1 MWGLDVLFC
10 VVGAFHCGVRI
21 ALCCFVLCCFVGAGI
36 VDSLSI
42 TRTLSSVQL
51 GARDLRPPKYYNIL
65 GHQLSTSFYGFRMD
79 KSIPFGSE

>member
-1 MWGLDVLFC
+1 MRVDGNRMWGLVVLCC

-42 TRTLSSVQL
+42 TGILSSVQ
-51 GARDLRPPKYYNIL
+51 D
-65 GHQLSTSFYGFRMD
+65 TSPL
-79 KSIPFGSE
+79 ITE